1 MRIEVDEDV
10 FKVYAMSIAL
20 LVAKTIVM
28 SLLTAR
34 QRFKWMVRI
43 LHSKCITNKDHFTQ
57 RAGNIFFC
65 LPQ

>member
-1 MRIEVDEDV
+1 MKIEVDEDV

-20 LVAKTIVM
+20 LMAKTIVM

-43 LHSKCITNKDHFTQ
+43 LDYKFISYYN
-57 RAGNIFFC
+57 
-65 LPQ
+65 